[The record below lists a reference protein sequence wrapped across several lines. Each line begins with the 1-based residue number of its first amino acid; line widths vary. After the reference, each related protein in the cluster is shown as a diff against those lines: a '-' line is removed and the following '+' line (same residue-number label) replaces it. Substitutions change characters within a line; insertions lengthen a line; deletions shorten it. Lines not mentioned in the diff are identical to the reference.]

1 MFTSERFPRQ
11 LLDEANEFYNNLP
24 ESLDLPS
31 GLVPGT
37 MAVMIDMI
45 SANKVKIKIKI
56 KIIYIYIYG
65 LWYLKDIFFYYY
77 ALQLELDVISTDLF
91 RKTFRQLY
99 YPRLKHGM
107 IFDIFLFMYT

>member
-11 LLDEANEFYNNLP
+11 LLDEANEFYINLP

-31 GLVPGT
+31 GLAPGT

-45 SANKVKIKIKI
+45 SANKVKIKIKY
-56 KIIYIYIYG
+56 KWTLAPKG
-65 LWYLKDIFFYYY
+65 YLFFYY

-107 IFDIFLFMYT
+107 VFSFLLYT